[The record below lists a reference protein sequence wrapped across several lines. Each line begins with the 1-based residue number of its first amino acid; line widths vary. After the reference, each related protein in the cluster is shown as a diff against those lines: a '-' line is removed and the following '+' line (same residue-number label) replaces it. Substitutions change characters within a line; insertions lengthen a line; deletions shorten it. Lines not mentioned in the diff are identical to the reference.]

1 MSTAGQPGRGHFGP
15 GQSGPGVSGQGQS
28 GRGQVSHAGSMS
40 DGAFRTR
47 QHGDGH
53 TSPRI
58 NRFLLGATVIFL
70 PLLVPQG
77 PAHTALVDLFIV
89 LYLVVAIAGI
99 LRRGRAFHLPAGLA
113 IAIIVAASAI
123 ATGASQFHSIGELNM
138 VIDLYCFALF
148 FMVANDVRRDPV
160 ALRTILAIWA
170 GSALFWAVLGAGPAL
185 HIIPTSVLRFINP
198 GSIKARAEA
207 TTANPNLAASYYLVS
222 FFVYLA
228 SPWPRR
234 RWVRVAGAIW
244 LLLAIY
250 GTGSNGALLGM
261 LITVGFLVIFK
272 VARRVGGTRGG
283 RLAMVGV
290 LLLVASVTAAGTAV
304 YFNTVISPLGQVASF
319 SQAQQG
325 GLFQN
330 NLGRLHKG
338 LSGRLHLW
346 ATGLRNATAQ
356 GSRLLLV
363 GVGPGASKYT
373 VDYKGL
379 HDDLLSYFVER
390 GVFALGGLILLDVLL
405 IRWSWR
411 LLMTGSAE
419 GIRLQFLGASALANL
434 LFSLSHQTLHFR
446 HVWVAYALL
455 WVAYDMVQA
464 GILVKDEERA
474 TTTFVTQPSFT
485 LPFDARYPARP
496 GLGQ

>member
-1 MSTAGQPGRGHFGP
+1 MSTAAP
-15 GQSGPGVSGQGQS
+15 S
-28 GRGQVSHAGSMS
+28 GRRQFGQAMS
-40 DGAFRTR
+40 LRDAAFGAR
-47 QHGDGH
+47 QDGDGH

-99 LRRGRAFHLPAGLA
+99 VRRGRAFHLPAGLA
-113 IAIIVAASAI
+113 IAVIIAASAI
-123 ATGASQFHSIGELNM
+123 STGVSQFHLIGELNL
-138 VIDLYCFALF
+138 VIDLYCFTLF

-170 GSALFWAVLGAGPAL
+170 GSALFWAILGAGPAL
-185 HIIPTSVLRFINP
+185 HIIPNSVLRFINP

-234 RWVRVAGAIW
+234 RWARVSGAIW

-261 LITVGFLVIFK
+261 LITVGFLTVFK
-272 VARRVGGTRGG
+272 LARSVGGTRGG
-283 RLAMVGV
+283 RLAMVGA
-290 LLLVASVTAAGTAV
+290 LLLVVAVTGAGTAV
-304 YFNTVISPLGQVASF
+304 YFNTVIAPLGQVASF
-319 SQAQQG
+319 SKAQQG

-338 LSGRLHLW
+338 LAGRLHLW
-346 ATGLRNATAQ
+346 AVGLNNASSQ

-363 GVGPGASKYT
+363 GVGPGASKFT
-373 VDYKGL
+373 VDYQGL

-390 GVFALGGLILLDVLL
+390 GIFALGGLVLLDVLL
-405 IRWSWR
+405 LRWSWR
-411 LLMTGSAE
+411 VWMAGSA
-419 GIRLQFLGASALANL
+419 GGMRLQFLGGAALGNL

-446 HVWVAYALL
+446 HVWVVYALL
-455 WVAYDMVQA
+455 WVAYDMLESGTLVPDGSRGVRPRTTPVQ
-464 GILVKDEERA
+464 
-474 TTTFVTQPSFT
+474 QFT
-485 LPFDARYPARP
+485 SALPLDGPYPVRP
-496 GLGQ
+496 GLRQ